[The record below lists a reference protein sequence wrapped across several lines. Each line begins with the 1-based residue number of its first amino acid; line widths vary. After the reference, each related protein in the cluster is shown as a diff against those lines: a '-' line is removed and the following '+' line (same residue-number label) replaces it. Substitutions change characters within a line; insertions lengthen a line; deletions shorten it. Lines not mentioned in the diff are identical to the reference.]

1 MDDSFDTEV
10 QALPPM
16 AAKTAG
22 RPRASE
28 VEARAQELIHTAG
41 CLFLKHGYAKVSL
54 EMIAREAHVAVRT
67 IYVKFGGKAGLL
79 GEVMVANRD
88 RFFNTHDMETD
99 RRPVKQVL
107 DDFSTH
113 FLDMISAPEAI
124 TLKRMVISEAPANPD
139 LAQAFYAAGP
149 KQTRDML
156 TRYFGRPDLRA
167 QLRDDIEIALL
178 PSHLLNCIAGDQFAC
193 YVFEPEPQPRED
205 VLRELGQRLRL
216 FYLAA
221 LRDPD

>member
-79 GEVMVANRD
+79 AEVMVANRD

-99 RRPVKQVL
+99 RRPVKVIL
-107 DDFSTH
+107 DDFAVH
-113 FLDMISAPEAI
+113 FLDLVNAPEAI
-124 TLKRMVISEAPANPD
+124 TLKRMVIAEAPTNPE
-139 LAQAFYAAGP
+139 LAQAFYQTGP
-149 KQTRDML
+149 QQTRDML
-156 TRYFGRPDLRA
+156 ERFLARPDIRS
-167 QLRDDIEIALL
+167 QLRDDIEIGLL
-178 PSHLLNCIAGDQFAC
+178 PGHLLSCIVGDQFARFL
-193 YVFEPEPQPRED
+193 FEPEPIPREQTR
-205 VLRELGQRLRL
+205 RELGQRLRL

-221 LRDPD
+221 LRNPG